1 MPCACKKKGNL
12 LVLLGEA
19 GSADGDPEAWGP
31 PLWSI
36 LHTLGHRIGQGAA
49 DSDQA
54 RAMEVLIH
62 QLPSI
67 LPCTDCASHMR
78 QYLVTY
84 PFNCG
89 KLIGSVLTKYVREWL
104 LTFHNSVRIRKFQP
118 LEITTQEQLESLYG
132 AETLQTCQITT
143 LMANVTYGIRTGII
157 KADAWK
163 RWVIHFN
170 RLRVLTGLN

>member
-19 GSADGDPEAWGP
+19 GAADGDPIAWGP

-36 LHTLGHRIGQGAA
+36 LHTLGHHIGQSEI

-54 RAMEVLIH
+54 RAMEVVLQ
-62 QLPSI
+62 QLPAI
-67 LPCTDCASHMR
+67 LPCTDCALHMR

-89 KLIGSVLTKYVREWL
+89 KLLGSELATYVRGWL
-104 LTFHNSVRIRKFQP
+104 LTFHNAVRNRKSQP
-118 LEITTQEQLESLYG
+118 LEITSHEQLETIYG
-132 AETLQTCQITT
+132 TETLQMCQITT
-143 LMANVTYGIRTGII
+143 LMAHVTYGIRAGIV
-157 KADAWK
+157 KADAWR

>member
-12 LVLLGEA
+12 LILFGDA
-19 GSADGDPEAWGP
+19 GDADGEPEAWGP
-31 PLWSI
+31 PVWSI
-36 LHTLGHRIGQGAA
+36 LHTLGHHIGHSGI
-49 DSDQA
+49 DGDQA
-54 RAMEVLIH
+54 RAMEVVIH

-67 LPCTDCASHMR
+67 LPCTDCAGHMR

-84 PFNCG
+84 PFTCG
-89 KLIGSVLTKYVREWL
+89 KLQGPDLISYIRQWL
-104 LTFHNSVRIRKFQP
+104 LTFHNAVRTRKSQP
-118 LEITTQEQLESLYG
+118 LEILTHEQLDALYA

-143 LMANVTYGIRTGII
+143 LMANVTYGIRTGIV
-157 KADAWK
+157 KADAWR